1 MRSKRILLVLAA
13 ATIGLGILLLRAC
26 TNDDS
31 DSSSPPTP
39 RATTP
44 PSTTPPTPEEEALAT
59 YRRYWELQSE
69 ILDQK
74 ERDLAPL
81 RAIASPEAVAF
92 FELLFQDER
101 EHNVR
106 LTQEAILEPTV
117 LEISEDTITITDCV
131 LVTNTGYHRTT
142 EKLHDTQSEYIDFTI
157 NMHKTPRG
165 WEVGEILYDPSY
177 VCIPPR
183 TEKAILAGYKE
194 YWETVE
200 KAANPPNPRH
210 SGLAEVAT
218 ERALTDLMTNLTTAR
233 KKNKTFRGIPQQE
246 PRVMEFTG
254 VMKFSGTGASI
265 WDCLNPISQSDISH
279 LVFDKSLRSPVLNGP
294 QRLFADIRMLDGKWK
309 VELLLLKP
317 DPDCTVPDAPVN
329 TLLSNR
335 YPWIVRGIGEEG
347 KLWIS

>member
-101 EHNVR
+101 KHNVR
-106 LTQEAILEPTV
+106 LTQEAILDPTV
-117 LEISEDTITITDCV
+117 LEISEDTIKITDCTHRI
-131 LVTNTGYHRTT
+131 LTGHYRTT
-142 EKLHDTQSEYIDFTI
+142 GKLHDTQSDYLELTTD
-157 NMHKTPRG
+157 MHNTPRG
-165 WEVGEILYDPSY
+165 WEVGEIVIQNIPLGPFCLPSY
-177 VCIPPR
+177 
-183 TEKAILAGYKE
+183 TEKAILTGYEK
-194 YWETVE
+194 YWETIE
-200 KAANPPNPRH
+200 KAVNPPNPRH
-210 SGLAEVAT
+210 SGLAEVAA
-218 ERALTDLMTNLTTAR
+218 EHALVDLTTNLTTAR
-233 KKNKTFRGIPQQE
+233 KEKKTFRGIPEQE
-246 PRVMEFTG
+246 PRVMRFGETVG
-254 VMKFSGTGASI
+254 QI
-265 WDCLNPISQSDISH
+265 WDCINPISQSDISH
-279 LVFDKSLRSPVLNGP
+279 LVFDKSLRSPVLKGP
-294 QRLFADIRMLDGKWK
+294 QRLLARMVFVDNKWK
-309 VELLLLKP
+309 VRILLLKP

-329 TLLSNR
+329 TLLSNT
-335 YPWIVRGIGEEG
+335 YPWIVGGIKEDG
-347 KLWIS
+347 KIWIS